1 MADTIPEVPAVT
13 SRLDHIFPKLTP
25 AQIGRIAARGRV
37 RTVQLGE
44 VLVEQGDSVVPVFVV
59 KTGELEIVR
68 PYGGTEMLVVVHGP
82 SQFTG
87 EINMLSGRRAL
98 ARIRVRQPGEVIELS
113 HEHLLALVQ
122 ADAELSEI

>member
-44 VLVEQGDSVVPVFVV
+44 VL
-59 KTGELEIVR
+59 
-68 PYGGTEMLVVVHGP
+68 
-82 SQFTG
+82 
-87 EINMLSGRRAL
+87 GRRA
-98 ARIRVRQPGEVIELS
+98 
-113 HEHLLALVQ
+113 
-122 ADAELSEI
+122 